1 MSTKK
6 TKINQIT
13 VPDQINYVS
22 LSRAHVALWYQ
33 FQFSI
38 RSIIDISLAMLL
50 NLKAIYE
57 VYTELFMEA
66 DAAFKT
72 SQAFEETKKINK
84 LDRDRDNLFVAIFD
98 TIRLHLRLPDAT
110 TRIAAEHLQFVL
122 KPYAKSYQAPL
133 DEETALIT
141 NMIDDLRKAEN
152 AQAVAKLNLGTLI
165 TQLEGANVYFDE
177 VYTQRIDVK
186 VARAAIDNLVTLR
199 PQVDEVYRALVQ
211 AINGKHVANEYSTTS
226 DVSLR
231 AILTDIINKVNGQII
246 QFEQNIANVNRKPAE
261 KKPEKS

>member
-13 VPDQINYVS
+13 VPEQINYVS

-38 RSIIDISLAMLL
+38 RVIIDISLAMSL
-50 NLKAIYE
+50 NLKELYE

-72 SQAFEETKKINK
+72 SQAFEETKKINQ

-98 TIRLHLRLPDAT
+98 TIRLHLRLPDAAMSM
-110 TRIAAEHLQFVL
+110 AAEHLQFVL

-141 NMIDDLRKAEN
+141 NMVDDLRKAEN
-152 AQAVAKLNLGTLI
+152 TQAVAKLNLGTLI
-165 TQLEGANVYFDE
+165 TQLEEANVYFDE
-177 VYTQRIDVK
+177 VYTRRIDVK
-186 VARAAIDNLVTLR
+186 VARAAINNLITLR

-211 AINGKHVANEYSTTS
+211 AINGKYIANEYATTPDPSLSST
-226 DVSLR
+226 L
-231 AILTDIINKVNGQII
+231 INIINKVNGQII
-246 QFEQNIANVNRKPAE
+246 QLEQNIANVNRKPAE
-261 KKPEKS
+261 KKDEK